1 MLTLSEVRL
10 RRGPQV
16 LIDGASCS
24 IFRGEKA
31 GIVGRNGCGKST
43 LLALIRGDLAPDAG
57 EYRAPPGLAIATVA
71 QELPDS
77 GATLVEHIRGGDL
90 ELAQLEDRMEGGPPA
105 DCLEQFTRPSSASGL
120 APPPGAERRSF
131 NAAPGGV
138 SATPRAAGRGGLEG
152 AEPSMGGVTAGA
164 VQWLAGDA
172 ADGARLAMLHAEYD
186 RLGGYASRS
195 RAAQLAAGLGFAS
208 EDLERP
214 VRQFSGGLQMRAN
227 LARALM
233 RRSDVLLLDEPTNH
247 LDLDAVLWLER
258 WLQSYPGTLLL
269 VSHDREFLDGVVSR
283 ILHIEAGRLC
293 SYAGNYSAFET
304 QRAAEA
310 ERTQAMLASQQR
322 ERARVES
329 FVTRFRAQAS
339 KARQVQSRMKWLA
352 RLPEIAPLHL
362 EEGFEWEFA
371 PPEKLPRPLL
381 TLEHIAAGYGE
392 RRVLRDVSLTVS
404 PGDRIGILGRNG
416 AGKSTLM
423 RVLAG
428 QLQPLAGGVQ
438 TAPDVATGF
447 FAQLELEHLDA
458 DGTALRELERRGG
471 AGQARWGELERRN
484 HLGRFGFRGDRVF
497 EPTRQFSGGERAR
510 LALAIL
516 VARKPNLLL
525 LDEPTNHLDLDMRHA
540 LLVALQDFAGAVV
553 IVSHDRALL
562 RGACDSFLLV
572 AHGAVAAFEGDLE
585 DYAAWLARSAG
596 DPQAEAAAGEPD
608 GLATP
613 SRREQR
619 RLEAEARNRL
629 TPLRTEQRKLESLLE
644 RLTGERRDVEA
655 RLADPATYAAATAE
669 EQRYLSA
676 RHGELSREI
685 STLEDRWLEVAS
697 ILEAAGQ

>member
-1 MLTLSEVRL
+1 MLTFTDVRL

-16 LIDGASCS
+16 LIDGATCS
-24 IFRGEKA
+24 VFRGEKV

-43 LLALIRGDLAPDAG
+43 LLALIRGELAPDAG
-57 EYRAPPGLAIATVA
+57 EYRAPPGLAIAAVA
-71 QELPDS
+71 QELSATD
-77 GATLVEHIRGGDL
+77 ATLVDYIRAGDL
-90 ELAQLEDRMEGGPPA
+90 ELMALEAQMEQAAHG
-105 DCLEQFTRPSSASGL
+105 TRGS
-120 APPPGAERRSF
+120 
-131 NAAPGGV
+131 
-138 SATPRAAGRGGLEG
+138 
-152 AEPSMGGVTAGA
+152 
-164 VQWLAGDA
+164 GDA
-172 ADGARLAMLHAEYD
+172 AKLAVCGTRLGALHGEYE
-186 RLGGYASRS
+186 RLGGYAAAS
-195 RAAQLAAGLGFAS
+195 RAAQLAAGLGFAP
-208 EDLERP
+208 EDLQHP

-247 LDLDAVLWLER
+247 LDLDAVLWLES
-258 WLQSYPGTLLL
+258 WLKTYSGTLLL
-269 VSHDREFLDGVVSR
+269 VSHDREFLDGVVGR
-283 ILHIEAGRLC
+283 ILHIEAAHLR

-310 ERTQAMLASQQR
+310 QRTQATLAGQQR

-339 KARQVQSRMKWLA
+339 KARQVQSRLKWLA
-352 RLPEIAPLHL
+352 RLPDIAPMHL

-371 PPEKLPRPLL
+371 VPAKLPRPLL
-381 TLEHIAAGYGE
+381 TLEHVGAGYGE
-392 RRVLRDVSLTVS
+392 RRVLHDVSLDVS

-423 RVLAG
+423 RVLAA
-428 QLQPLAGGVQ
+428 QLQPLAGSMDA
-438 TAPDVATGF
+438 APDVATGF

-458 DGTALRELERRGG
+458 EGTALAELERRGG
-471 AGQARWGELERRN
+471 TEQARWTELERRN

-562 RGACDSFLLV
+562 RGACDRFLLV
-572 AHGAVAAFEGDLE
+572 AHGAVIPFDGDLE
-585 DYAAWLARSAG
+585 DYAVWLARGADSPPADG
-596 DPQAEAAAGEPD
+596 AADSTAAAA
-608 GLATP
+608 L

-629 TPLRTEQRKLESLLE
+629 TPLRAEQRKLESLLE
-644 RLTGERRDVEA
+644 QLTAERRDIES
-655 RLADPATYAAATAE
+655 RLADPATYAAATAD
-669 EQRYLSA
+669 EQRRLSA

-685 STLEDRWLEVAS
+685 PAVEERWLEVAS
-697 ILEAAGQ
+697 TLEAAEPVPLSEDT